1 MYWLAYLAIIEKF
14 CFKLIIEFSHLAQC
28 LEYRWTKFKKKNYI
42 NCFPRLFYIFASF
55 RTRFQVRFQAIWK
68 TKTSMQVTELSPTCS
83 EIKFLSKAFWR
94 FWTMRLLSS
103 GPLWGWSEGTESKTC
118 LNDLAEMGRWVGELR
133 VDPRS
138 RLYPGRCVV
147 TTLKSPLPTW
157 ILIWESVFDL
167 WFVHFCF
174 LTDVYIE

>member
-1 MYWLAYLAIIEKF
+1 MSWISLNQI
-14 CFKLIIEFSHLAQC
+14 
-28 LEYRWTKFKKKNYI
+28 KKKNYI

-138 RLYPGRCVV
+138 RLYPGRFVV
-147 TTLKSPLPTW
+147 ATLKSPLPTW